1 VKTTIDIPEPLYKK
15 AKILAVE
22 RGQTLKQIVLTSL
35 QKELEEPPTVGEPK
49 TPYFANRKL
58 VPEFKRLSEA
68 GLMKLSPGARSIDE
82 IIDEI
87 KADPEI

>member
-22 RGQTLKQIVLTSL
+22 RGQTLKQVVLTSL
-35 QKELEEPPTVGEPK
+35 QKELAETPEVAERR
-49 TPYFANRKL
+49 TPYFAHRKL

-68 GLMKLSPGARSIDE
+68 GLMKMSPGARTIDD
-82 IIDEI
+82 IVSDI
-87 KADPEI
+87 KADPNI